1 MKREKNTDDIC
12 YPRVQTGGF
21 VLKEDL
27 SMVRTQV
34 YLTRAE
40 HEFLQAEA
48 ERLGEPMSA
57 YLRRIIDEKMQMPDD
72 LWQKNPMLAATAEV
86 KGWAGDD
93 DAAENHDA
101 YIYGSPKRS

>member
-1 MKREKNTDDIC
+1 MKANKPKEIR
-12 YPRVQTGGF
+12 YPAIEGKALS
-21 VLKEDL
+21 LKEDL

-48 ERLGEPMSA
+48 ERAGEPMSA
-57 YLRRIIDEKMQMPDD
+57 FLRRIVDEKMRMPEEA
-72 LWQKNPMLAATAEV
+72 WQNNPMLAATPEIQ
-86 KGWAGDD
+86 GWNGHE

-101 YIYGSPKRS
+101 YIYGSPTEN